1 MNKYAFFKHRCF
13 CTTKFIIRYVRLSN
27 AHDRCEINYRLGID
41 NIKKYLY
48 QFRFIYKHN
57 EI

>member
-27 AHDRCEINYRLGID
+27 ADDRCEINYRLGID

-48 QFRFIYKHN
+48 
-57 EI
+57 